1 MLIRLQTQS
10 RFLEN
15 VAKENWSSPD
25 TIEMTGRLFD
35 FETLI
40 TNTWVTGFVYYAF
53 TLACAYTNQHLKY
66 SLCTYPSTM
75 LASGI
80 QWIIPQVHVFSQES
94 ETMIDKWDIL
104 YYNPSNIFPCTQL
117 V

>member
-35 FETLI
+35 FVSLI
-40 TNTWVTGFVYYAF
+40 TNTWFTGFVYYAF
-53 TLACAYTNQHLKY
+53 TLACAYTNQHLNY